1 MPFSTSSGY
10 DSMEI
15 GTITGSISVS
25 AFLQERQEKY
35 RLESSGDPPD
45 SPWDDAD
52 ELRWAV
58 RHWAARLSVPVP
70 QIHVR
75 PMTTKWA
82 SISTR
87 GRLTLNADLID
98 LPRALGEYVVLHE
111 LLHLLVPNHGRL
123 FKLFLDAYMADWR
136 EREGALNSTTS

>member
-1 MPFSTSSGY
+1 MA
-10 DSMEI
+10 
-15 GTITGSISVS
+15 TITGPLCLTS
-25 AFLQERQEKY
+25 FLQECREKY
-35 RLESSGDPPD
+35 RLESGGDPPGA
-45 SPWDDAD
+45 PWDDAD

-70 QIHVR
+70 QTHIR

-87 GRLTLNADLID
+87 GRLTLNADLLD

-123 FKLFLDAYMADWR
+123 FKLFLDAYMADWQ
-136 EREGALNSTTS
+136 EREAKLHSVG